1 MLVSY
6 QCYTDKDRDCYS
18 LGLSRCIRL
27 ESQRMDRA
35 YQRRLSDLAEDMYE
49 GCSHT
54 PSRLAQ
60 HEVAVDKD
68 DPGR

>member
-1 MLVSY
+1 
-6 QCYTDKDRDCYS
+6 
-18 LGLSRCIRL
+18 
-27 ESQRMDRA
+27 MDRA